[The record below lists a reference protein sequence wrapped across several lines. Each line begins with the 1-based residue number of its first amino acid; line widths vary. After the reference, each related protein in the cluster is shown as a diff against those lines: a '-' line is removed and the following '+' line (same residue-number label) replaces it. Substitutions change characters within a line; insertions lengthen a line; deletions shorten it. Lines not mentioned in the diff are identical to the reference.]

1 MVEDV
6 SEERSPT
13 WTPLAAKV
21 ICAGG
26 EGGRSGG
33 GISSISS
40 FEGTGVLDMLPDR
53 STHKQS
59 IVVTSIVKSKLWE
72 TNRQSLQPASNRLRH
87 FIFGFYHNPMGFAFQ
102 RNVLQS
108 GYELV

>member
-1 MVEDV
+1 MSIVSDV

-33 GISSISS
+33 GISSMSS
-40 FEGTGVLDMLPDR
+40 LVGIGVLDM
-53 STHKQS
+53 
-59 IVVTSIVKSKLWE
+59 V
-72 TNRQSLQPASNRLRH
+72 
-87 FIFGFYHNPMGFAFQ
+87 
-102 RNVLQS
+102 
-108 GYELV
+108 